1 MFKTERLAIIPSV
14 LAMLLCLSVGQ
25 VVAQEPNVV
34 PQDKEVQ
41 DDPPKLKVPAPP
53 VGDAVEKL
61 NASHENF
68 KRAYAGLKSVKLPS
82 KQATLEDAR
91 EAATELEKWAHLI
104 PELQK
109 WRSEIMAKRGET
121 ERAFAQYLD
130 DLQGV
135 MTALSKDAD
144 EADAHAAAGKDG
156 QGRPILSQN
165 TRSSLRKMAEKS
177 RKLSEKYTERLKAE
191 QTRGA
196 GIAALFIDVND
207 SELILTRWA
216 GLIKAMRNA
225 EVGAEDALKEM
236 ENLRLFMDSLQ
247 QSFDRFFVDPTDSG
261 PTKKAKEV
269 KGEK

>member
-1 MFKTERLAIIPSV
+1 MFKTQRLVTTLSV

-25 VVAQEPNVV
+25 VVAQEPKVV

-41 DDPPKLKVPAPP
+41 AEPPKLKVPVPP
-53 VGDAVEKL
+53 VGEAVEKL
-61 NASHENF
+61 NASHEGF
-68 KRAYAGLKSVKLPS
+68 KRAFAGLKSVKLPS

-135 MTALSKDAD
+135 ITALSKDAD
-144 EADAHAAAGKDG
+144 EADAQAAAGKDG
-156 QGRPILSQN
+156 QGRPIMSQN
-165 TRSSLRKMAEKS
+165 ARSSLRKMAEKS
-177 RKLSEKYTERLKAE
+177 RKLSEKYTDRLKAE
-191 QTRGA
+191 QIRGA
-196 GIAALFIDVND
+196 GIAGLFIDVND

-225 EVGAEDALKEM
+225 EVGAEDALKEI

-247 QSFDRFFVDPTDSG
+247 QSFDRFFIDQAGANPA
-261 PTKKAKEV
+261 KKAKEV
-269 KGEK
+269 NGEK